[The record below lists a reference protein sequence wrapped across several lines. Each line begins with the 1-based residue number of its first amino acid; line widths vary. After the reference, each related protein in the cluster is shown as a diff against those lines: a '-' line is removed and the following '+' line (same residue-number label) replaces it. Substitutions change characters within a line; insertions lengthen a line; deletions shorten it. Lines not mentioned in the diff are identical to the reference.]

1 MLMSSIQ
8 VQMSL
13 KNLLFINYSVP
24 PDRLR
29 ALVPDELELDTS
41 TDAEGREVAF
51 VSAVPFHV
59 AELRSSLLPIMRPS
73 FDQVN
78 YRTYVNAGEGPAV
91 YFFHM
96 NVNSR
101 MISAATIMLGMPVS
115 HEEIEI
121 ITEPAAL
128 TPDSE
133 IRVESYRV
141 KSEGDY
147 ELEADVEVGGRHA
160 SIGPQDEAIPPEFIT
175 ERPIGYVKSA
185 ADGIMKITVEHPRL
199 DAITARVNSV
209 RATALESL
217 GILNMDES
225 SRPHSVLY
233 VKEAVFR
240 TYPPMLWLP
249 KD

>member
-1 MLMSSIQ
+1 MLMSAIQ
-8 VQMSL
+8 VQLAL

-29 ALVPDELELDTS
+29 GLVPDELELDMS
-41 TDAEGREVAF
+41 TDSAGRKVAF
-51 VSAVPFHV
+51 VSAVPFHI

-91 YFFHM
+91 YFFNM

-101 MISAATIMLGMPVS
+101 MISAAAIMMGMPAS
-115 HEEIEI
+115 YEEIEI
-121 ITEPAAL
+121 IAEPAST
-128 TPDSE
+128 TP
-133 IRVESYRV
+133 ESKVRAV
-141 KSEGDY
+141 RCAIKSEGQAG
-147 ELEADVEVGGRHA
+147 LEADIEIGGRQP
-160 SIGPQDEAIPPEFIT
+160 SIGPQDEAIPPDFIT

-185 ADGIMKITVEHPRL
+185 ADGIMKITVQHPPL
-199 DAITARVNSV
+199 DAVTAHVNSV
-209 RATALESL
+209 RTPEFVSL
-217 GILNMDES
+217 GLLNQDQS

-240 TYPPMLWLP
+240 TYPPMLWLS

>member
-1 MLMSSIQ
+1 MSSIQ
-8 VQMSL
+8 VQLAL

-29 ALVPDELELDTS
+29 PLVPDELELDTS
-41 TDAEGREVAF
+41 TDKAGREVAF
-51 VSAVPFHV
+51 VSAVAFHV
-59 AELRSSLLPIMRPS
+59 AELRSSLLPIVRPS

-121 ITEPAAL
+121 VTEPASV
-128 TPDSE
+128 TPDTM
-133 IRVESYRV
+133 IREVRCRV
-141 KSEGDY
+141 SDEGRAG
-147 ELEADVEVGGRHA
+147 LEADIEVVGRQA
-160 SIGPQDEAIPPEFIT
+160 SVGPQDEAVPPHFIV

-185 ADGIMKITVEHPRL
+185 ADGIMKITVEHPPL
-199 DAITARVNSV
+199 DAITARANRV
-209 RATALESL
+209 RAPELEAL
-217 GILNMDES
+217 GVLNMDES
-225 SRPHSVLY
+225 GRPHSVLY

>member
-1 MLMSSIQ
+1 MSSIQ
-8 VQMSL
+8 VQLAVS
-13 KNLLFINYSVP
+13 NLLFINYGVP
-24 PDRLR
+24 PERLR
-29 ALVPDELELDTS
+29 ALVPEELELDTS
-41 TDAEGREVAF
+41 TDTAGHEVAF

-101 MISAATIMLGMPVS
+101 MISAATIMLGMPAS

-121 ITEPAAL
+121 LTEPVSPA
-128 TPDSE
+128 PGSE
-133 IRVESYRV
+133 VRAVRCSV
-141 KSEGDY
+141 KSEGHY
-147 ELEADVEVGGRHA
+147 GLEADIEIGGRHA
-160 SIGPQDEAIPPEFIT
+160 SIGPQERAIPPDFIT

-185 ADGIMKITVEHPRL
+185 ADGIVKITVEHPRL
-199 DAITARVNSV
+199 DAVTAHVNSA
-209 RATALESL
+209 RATALEAL

-225 SRPHSVLY
+225 THPHSVLY
-233 VKEAVFR
+233 VKEALFR
-240 TYPPMLWLP
+240 TYPPMPWLP

>member
-1 MLMSSIQ
+1 M
-8 VQMSL
+8 
-13 KNLLFINYSVP
+13 FINYSVK

-29 ALVPDELELDTS
+29 TLVPDELELDTS

-51 VSAVPFHV
+51 VSAVPFQV
-59 AELRSSLLPIMRPS
+59 AELRSSLLPIVRPS

-101 MISAATIMLGMPVS
+101 MISAATIMQGLPVS
-115 HEEIEI
+115 HEEIEVT
-121 ITEPAAL
+121 TEPDSPS
-128 TPDSE
+128 PDTKV
-133 IRVESYRV
+133 RAVRWV
-141 KSEGDY
+141 MGSEGRAG
-147 ELEADVEVGGRHA
+147 LEADIEVRGRQT
-160 SIGPQDEAIPPEFIT
+160 SIGPQDEAIPLDFIT

-185 ADGIMKITVEHPRL
+185 ADGIMKITVEHPPL
-199 DAITARVNSV
+199 DAVTAHVNSV
-209 RATALESL
+209 RAPEFEAL

-225 SRPHSVLY
+225 SHPHSVLY
-233 VKEAVFR
+233 VREAVFR

>member
-1 MLMSSIQ
+1 MSSIQ
-8 VQMSL
+8 VQLAL
-13 KNLLFINYSVP
+13 KNLLFINYSVA

-41 TDAEGREVAF
+41 TDAAGREVAF
-51 VSAVPFHV
+51 VSAVTFHV

-78 YRTYVNAGEGPAV
+78 YRTYVNAGEGPAA

-101 MISAATIMLGMPVS
+101 MISAAAIMMGLPAS

-121 ITEPAAL
+121 VTEPASP

-133 IRVESYRV
+133 IRVVRCTT
-141 KSEGDY
+141 KSEGRAG
-147 ELEADVEVGGRHA
+147 LEADIEVGGRQA
-160 SIGPQDEAIPPEFIT
+160 TIGPQDEAIPPDFIT

-185 ADGIMKITVEHPRL
+185 ADGIMKITVEHQRL
-199 DAITARVNSV
+199 DAITAHANSV
-209 RATALESL
+209 RAPEFVSL
-217 GILNMDES
+217 GILNLDES

-249 KD
+249 RD

>member
-8 VQMSL
+8 VQLAL
-13 KNLLFINYSVP
+13 KNLLFINYSVT

-41 TDAEGREVAF
+41 TDAAGREVAF

-101 MISAATIMLGMPVS
+101 MISAAAIMMGMPAS

-121 ITEPAAL
+121 ITEPASL

-133 IRVESYRV
+133 IRVVRCTV
-141 KSEGDY
+141 KSEGRAG
-147 ELEADVEVGGRHA
+147 LEADIEVGGRQA
-160 SIGPQDEAIPPEFIT
+160 TIGPQDKAIPPDFIT

-199 DAITARVNSV
+199 DAITAHVNSA
-209 RATALESL
+209 RAPEFVSL

-249 KD
+249 RD

>member
-1 MLMSSIQ
+1 MSSIQ
-8 VQMSL
+8 VQLAL
-13 KNLLFINYSVP
+13 KNLLFINYSVA

-41 TDAEGREVAF
+41 TDGAGREVAF
-51 VSAVPFHV
+51 VSAVTFHV
-59 AELRSSLLPIMRPS
+59 AELRSSLLPIVRPS

-101 MISAATIMLGMPVS
+101 MISAAASMMGLPAS

-121 ITEPAAL
+121 ITEPASP

-133 IRVESYRV
+133 IRVVRCTI
-141 KSEGDY
+141 KSEGRAG
-147 ELEADVEVGGRHA
+147 LEADIEVGGRQA
-160 SIGPQDEAIPPEFIT
+160 TIGPQDEALTPDFIT

-199 DAITARVNSV
+199 DAITAHINSA
-209 RATALESL
+209 RAPELVSL
-217 GILNMDES
+217 GILNLDES
-225 SRPHSVLY
+225 SRPHSALY

-249 KD
+249 RD